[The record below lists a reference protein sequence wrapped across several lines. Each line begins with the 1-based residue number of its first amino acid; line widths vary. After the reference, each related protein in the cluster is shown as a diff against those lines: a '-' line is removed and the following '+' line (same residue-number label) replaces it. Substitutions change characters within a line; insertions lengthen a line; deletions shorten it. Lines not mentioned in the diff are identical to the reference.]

1 MFNFKKL
8 QIMKKLFFTAIALVA
23 FSGVSMASI
32 VAHEMKKNA
41 TSIIEV
47 VSSNTVSTKF
57 KTGITVQSSYPKI
70 SVIISSGTTKVI
82 ESDFKS
88 LDSKNVTNASLK
100 CWAFGKYIRI
110 KLNEVSDN
118 QALIDQTIKALVAL
132 CNIADDLGWV

>member
-1 MFNFKKL
+1 
-8 QIMKKLFFTAIALVA
+8 MKKVFFTAIALIA
-23 FSGVSMASI
+23 FSGISMASI
-32 VAHEMKKNA
+32 VAHEMKNKGNN
-41 TSIIEV
+41 IIEA
-47 VSSNTVSTKF
+47 VSSTTVSTNF
-57 KTGITVQSSYPKI
+57 KTGIKVQISYSKI
-70 SVIISSGTTKVI
+70 AVIISSVTTKVI

-118 QALIDQTIKALVAL
+118 QALIDQTVKALVAL